1 MTPRPT
7 HRRAGTL
14 AGSLLASLALAAGTA
29 AAGTAGAPGIGDPY
43 YPTDGNGGYDALDYD
58 VNVAYDPPTR
68 QLDGDTTV
76 TAAATQDLDRFNL
89 DLTGLTVHS
98 VRVNGAPAQ
107 FSRSGEHELSVT
119 PPATVDKGD
128 VFRVE
133 VTYAGVPQALN
144 SDVGTAGWQ
153 ISQSGGAFAAG
164 EPHSASTWYPVND
177 HPQDKAQY
185 RITARVPQDW
195 KVVSNGR
202 EVSTNDANG
211 WTTSSW
217 ATRNPMASYLS
228 TIGIDRWDL
237 ERSRLSDG
245 TPVINAYAPGAENA
259 KGPEHRLP
267 EVLDFLSSKFG
278 PYPHAAA
285 GGIFLADPI
294 DFSLETQGRPTYTSR
309 GANLTTIVHEQA
321 HQWYGDSV
329 SVHRWRDVCLNECVA
344 SYAQWMWDEDKE
356 HQNLDDKYRQG
367 VARATPQFWS
377 GKLVDMGP
385 GNEFSSVYTK
395 GKLAMHALRRQI
407 GDDDF
412 DRLLH
417 ALPAL
422 HRNGNATWEQFEQLA
437 ERISGQDLNE
447 FFQQWF
453 HGNQKPDD
461 EYLWPGGL
469 DQDPQSQRPP
479 KQG

>member
-7 HRRAGTL
+7 LRRAGTL
-14 AGSLLASLALAAGTA
+14 AGSLIASLALAASPAFAG
-29 AAGTAGAPGIGDPY
+29 AAGSPGIGDPY
-43 YPTDGNGGYDALDYD
+43 YPADGNGGYDALDYD

-76 TAAATQDLDRFNL
+76 TARATQDLDAFNL
-89 DLTGLTVHS
+89 DLNGLTVHS

-107 FSRSGEHELSVT
+107 FSRSGAHELTVT
-119 PPATVDKGD
+119 PQSSLDKGD
-128 VFRVE
+128 LFRVE
-133 VTYAGVPQALN
+133 VTYAGVPQSLPG
-144 SDVGTAGWQ
+144 DVGTAGWQ

-185 RITARVPQDW
+185 QITARVPQGW
-195 KVVSNGR
+195 NVVSNGR
-202 EVSTNDANG
+202 ETATTEKNG
-211 WTTSSW
+211 WTTSRW

-228 TIGIDRWDL
+228 TIGIDRWSID
-237 ERSRLSDG
+237 RSRLADG
-245 TPVINAYAPGAENA
+245 TPVVDAYAPGAEKA
-259 KGPEHRLP
+259 REPERRLP

-329 SVHRWRDVCLNECVA
+329 SVHRWRDVCLNECFA
-344 SYAQWMWDEDKE
+344 SYAQWMWDEEKE
-356 HQNLDDKYRQG
+356 HQNLDDRYRAAVEQ
-367 VARATPQFWS
+367 ARPQLWS

-385 GNEFSSVYTK
+385 GNEFGAVYTK
-395 GKLAMHALRRQI
+395 GKLAVHALRRQI
-407 GDDDF
+407 GEQNF
-412 DRLLH
+412 EQLLRVW
-417 ALPAL
+417 PQL
-422 HRNGNATWEQFEQLA
+422 HRNGNASWEQFEKLA
-437 ERISGQDLNE
+437 EQISGQDLDE
-447 FFQQWF
+447 FFQEWF
-453 HGNQKPDD
+453 HGDQKPSD
-461 EYLWPGGL
+461 EYLWPGDL
-469 DQDPQSQRPP
+469 DEPAAAHKP
-479 KQG
+479 